1 MTINLSCKCHN
12 FSRNEIDRTFHT
24 FKYYDEYIQASFR
37 FLGACNTTTD
47 IKEANFLGSHGQFI
61 MAGSDDG
68 KFFIW
73 DRRSG
78 NIVRVLVGDE
88 SIVNCLQVRIEQKG
102 IDLISG
108 DAPTRYRNTEYKWE
122 SFISRV
128 TPTPHYWPLLA

>member
-1 MTINLSCKCHN
+1 MTLTELKSLW
-12 FSRNEIDRTFHT
+12 RNEIELA
-24 FKYYDEYIQASFR
+24 FKNYDAYIQAFR

-88 SIVNCLQVRIEQKG
+88 SIVNCLQVRRKQKR
-102 IDLISG
+102 I
-108 DAPTRYRNTEYKWE
+108 
-122 SFISRV
+122 
-128 TPTPHYWPLLA
+128 

>member
-1 MTINLSCKCHN
+1 M
-12 FSRNEIDRTFHT
+12 
-24 FKYYDEYIQASFR
+24 FR

-88 SIVNCLQVRIEQKG
+88 SIVNCLQVIRERRNKLKTKRNEFSGASQK
-102 IDLISG
+102 IQIKI
-108 DAPTRYRNTEYKWE
+108 RK
-122 SFISRV
+122 
-128 TPTPHYWPLLA
+128 

>member
-1 MTINLSCKCHN
+1 
-12 FSRNEIDRTFHT
+12 
-24 FKYYDEYIQASFR
+24 
-37 FLGACNTTTD
+37 
-47 IKEANFLGSHGQFI
+47 

-88 SIVNCLQVRIEQKG
+88 SIVNCLQVMIEQKG

-122 SFISRV
+122 KRETKILWISKN
-128 TPTPHYWPLLA
+128 PWIS